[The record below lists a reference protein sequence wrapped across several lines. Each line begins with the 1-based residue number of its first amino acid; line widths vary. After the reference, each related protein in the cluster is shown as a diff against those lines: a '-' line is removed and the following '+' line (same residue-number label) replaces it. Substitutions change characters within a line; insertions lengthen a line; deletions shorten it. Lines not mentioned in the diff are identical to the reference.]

1 MADTYVDYLREK
13 EKRLL
18 CIGICLFMAV
28 AVLGFSPRAR
38 FFSSYF
44 GAGAFLSRI
53 FCLAA
58 LAFFLGMFL
67 LLIGTARRGR
77 RYMELKEKSRDES
90 RSGSYVSVEALSS
103 RRSGYDA
110 ASKKCRR
117 LHTAAVLLGGAAVL
131 LFTGMFLA
139 GDLHALLTELGKPPI
154 ERSMSDFRIWA
165 NFVGKFFSLAGLC
178 LTALVA
184 ARILE
189 NRTVPLAVL
198 YLCIGCCALGD
209 IQIAYFYFGDIFVRP
224 PVADLAMLLTL
235 ACCAG
240 LCGLAVFTDRKKAQL
255 SAIGNRDFYVYD
267 FS

>member
-38 FFSSYF
+38 FFSPYF

-58 LAFFLGMFL
+58 LVDFLGMFL

-77 RYMELKEKSRDES
+77 RYMELKEKSRNES
-90 RSGSYVSVEALSS
+90 RSGGYVSVEALSS
-103 RRSGYDA
+103 RRAGSDSA
-110 ASKKCRR
+110 AKKCRR
-117 LHTAAVLLGGAAVL
+117 LHTAAVLLGGAAAL
-131 LFTGMFLA
+131 LFTGMFLT
-139 GDLHALLTELGKPPI
+139 GDLRALLTELGKPPI

-165 NFVGKFFSLAGLC
+165 NFIGKFFSLAGLC

-184 ARILE
+184 TKILE
-189 NRTVPLAVL
+189 NRAVPVAVL

-209 IQIAYFYFGDIFVRP
+209 IQIAYFYFGDIFAHP
-224 PVADLAMLLTL
+224 PVADLAMMLTL
-235 ACCAG
+235 AGCAG
-240 LCGLAVFTDRKKAQL
+240 LCGLAVFTDRKKTQL